1 MINNAYN
8 RGRSEALARFKL
20 GNMQQGA
27 AGYNPMLG
35 GQAAT
40 GSRPQPGTTMAP
52 PTSPAA
58 PMAAGAPKAMALG

>member
-1 MINNAYN
+1 MIKAAFNQ
-8 RGRSEALARFKL
+8 GFSDALARFRKH

-40 GSRPQPGTTMAP
+40 GAP
-52 PTSPAA
+52 PPTTATPPASPAA
-58 PMAAGAPKAMALG
+58 PLASGAAKAQVLG

>member
-1 MINNAYN
+1 MINDAYN
-8 RGRSEALARFKL
+8 KGRADALARFKL

-40 GSRPQPGTTMAP
+40 GSRPQPGTSLAP
-52 PTSPAA
+52 PASAA
-58 PMAAGAPKAMALG
+58 PPMAAGAAKANALG

>member
-1 MINNAYN
+1 MIKTAFDK
-8 RGRSEALARFKL
+8 GRADALARFKL

-40 GSRPQPGTTMAP
+40 GAP
-52 PTSPAA
+52 PPTTATPPMPPAA
-58 PMAAGAPKAMALG
+58 PAASGAPKASVLG

>member
-8 RGRSEALARFKL
+8 KGREAAFARFKL
-20 GNMQQGA
+20 SNLQQGA

-40 GSRPQPGTTMAP
+40 GSRPQAGTVMAP
-52 PTSPAA
+52 PTSAAA
-58 PMAAGAPKAMALG
+58 PMAAGAPKASALG